1 MAYTK
6 KANERMTNYFK
17 ALFLIVGIMLI
28 QAAHAK
34 ASADSTKKKK
44 ILFICTSSPT
54 FNEKPNGTFLSE
66 LAVPFIL
73 FHELGYEIDI
83 VSPQGGAIPVYYKFD
98 TTEIL
103 SRALKS
109 SYYQNKI
116 AHSLKP
122 EEVKSKNYTAVIIP
136 GGYGQFLDVHSNAA
150 LNNIIRDIY
159 ANNGFIGT
167 LGHGASSLVHVTDQQ
182 GQALVKGKTLTCFPT
197 WFEKEIMSEANHGE
211 LLPFDM
217 EVELQK
223 KGADLKQVQKN
234 GTNKDIIDA
243 PHRLVTT
250 AFSDGGEF
258 VVTSLHELIL
268 KH

>member
-1 MAYTK
+1 MTK
-6 KANERMTNYFK
+6 FFT
-17 ALFLIVGIMLI
+17 LFLLLVSITSIRTAD
-28 QAAHAK
+28 AAVSK
-34 ASADSTKKKK
+34 DPTEKKK

-54 FNEKPNGTFLSE
+54 FNATPNGTFLSE

-83 VSPQGGAIPVYYKFD
+83 VSPQGGAIPIYYKFD

-103 SRALKS
+103 WRALKS

-116 AHSLKP
+116 THSLKP
-122 EEVKSKNYTAVIIP
+122 QQVKPKNYTAVILP
-136 GGYGQFLDVHSNAA
+136 GGYGQFVDVHSNAA

-167 LGHGASSLVHVTDQQ
+167 LGHGASSLVHVKDQQ
-182 GQALVKGKTLTCFPT
+182 GQWLVKGKTLTCFPT

-234 GTNKDIIDA
+234 GANKDVVDA

-258 VVTSLHELIL
+258 VVTSLHQLII
-268 KH
+268 KQ